1 MISDFSQ
8 TTDLPAFDVCVVGA
22 GPAGITV
29 ALKLAEAGLKIGLL
43 EAGGL
48 EYEQQSQDV
57 YKIESVGR
65 DLYAATTRLR
75 YFGGTSNHWSGR
87 CRPFVRED
95 FEHVAVGS
103 LPGWPISFDDFNA
116 YLPEAMRILDLPA
129 QGFATRSIP
138 VENGYFEAEK
148 DALSPP
154 TRFAEKYKKQ
164 LEESKNIQLFLHCN
178 LINVEYDGR
187 GAITGLDVAGYD
199 KKTSRVKAKY
209 YVLALGGIENSRML
223 LNSPSLMG
231 LEHLKKMAGVGFME
245 HLNVEM
251 GQFFLKETSDDQENL
266 GGFTSPKFVSDA
278 GVGRG
283 NVTFG
288 IVRQIRSYGRTA
300 KIKTFLKGLTC
311 DLALADKIDF
321 ITKINCPGE
330 GFITTLL
337 EQFPERNVNRIE
349 LSNEVDSFGLRRVK
363 LNWQLSERDV
373 KTIKVIAMEAAKAFA
388 DSGLGFVKLHDY
400 ILRDDV
406 FMPVSP
412 HAHHM
417 GGTRMAASSADGVV
431 DGNCKVFGVDN
442 LFMAGSSV
450 FATGGGGN
458 PTMPLIQLALR
469 LAHHLERTVK
479 A

>member
-8 TTDLPAFDVCVVGA
+8 TTNLPTFDVCIVGA
-22 GPAGITV
+22 GPAGITLS
-29 ALKLAEAGLKIGLL
+29 LKLAEVGLKVGLL

-48 EYEQQSQDV
+48 EYDQQSQDI

-95 FEHVAVGS
+95 FERKMAGD
-103 LPGWPISFDDFNA
+103 LPGWPVSFDEINQ
-116 YLPEAMRILDLPA
+116 YLPEAMQILDLPKS
-129 QGFATRSIP
+129 GFAA
-138 VENGYFEAEK
+138 ENESFGDKNFEA
-148 DALSPP
+148 DRFVLSPP
-154 TRFAEKYKKQ
+154 TRFAEKYRKQ
-164 LEESKNIQLFLHCN
+164 LDESKKIHLYINCN
-178 LINVEYDGR
+178 LVNVEYDSR

-199 KKTSRVKAKY
+199 KKIDRVKAGF
-209 YVLALGGIENSRML
+209 YVLAMGALENSRLL
-223 LNSPSLMG
+223 LNSHSLMK
-231 LEHLKKMAGVGFME
+231 LDHLKNMVGVGFME

-251 GQFFLKETSDDQENL
+251 GNFFAKDEERRAGWQV
-266 GGFTSPKFVSDA
+266 FTTPALVKDKD
-278 GVGRG
+278 VGRG
-283 NVTFG
+283 NISFG
-288 IVRQIRSYGRTA
+288 IVKQIKSYGRTA
-300 KIKTFLKGLTC
+300 KIKTFLKGLVC
-311 DLALADKIDF
+311 DLGLDDKVEL
-321 ITKINCPGE
+321 ITRINCPGE
-330 GFITTLL
+330 GVIGTLL
-337 EQFPERNVNRIE
+337 EQFPERNANRIE
-349 LSNEVDSFGLRRVK
+349 LSNEVDYFGLQRVK
-363 LNWQLSERDV
+363 LNWQLSERDTKTV
-373 KTIKVIAMEAAKAFA
+373 KVVAMEAAKAFA

-431 DGNCKVFGVDN
+431 DGHCKVFGVDN
-442 LFMAGSSV
+442 LFIAGSSV

-469 LAHHLERTVK
+469 LAHHLERTAK